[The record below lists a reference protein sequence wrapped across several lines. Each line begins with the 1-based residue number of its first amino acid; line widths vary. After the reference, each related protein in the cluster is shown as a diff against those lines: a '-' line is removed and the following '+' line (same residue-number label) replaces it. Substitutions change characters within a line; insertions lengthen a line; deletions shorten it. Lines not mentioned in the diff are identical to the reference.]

1 MDSIN
6 LQFSHEQRGESRDV
20 ADGDQVASDVSVN
33 HVRLS
38 EPLRQDSVHLTKE
51 QQRALKLQ
59 RLNNNAVGD
68 AMTASGQRHC
78 TFWTGLFL
86 NPPRTVNPVG
96 AGVFSVVS
104 FSVTFPACA
113 SSSSPPVTSCSS
125 LPVAGVSGEPL
136 TGLAEIQRPI
146 NQSCETYFGLMFIT
160 ETTSQ

>member
-20 ADGDQVASDVSVN
+20 GDGDQVASDVSVN

-104 FSVTFPACA
+104 FSVTFPGCA
-113 SSSSPPVTSCSS
+113 SSSSPTSCSS
-125 LPVAGVSGEPL
+125 LPVAL